1 MKLHRLHADGVRNL
15 REVTLEAHPRLTAF
29 VGDNGQGKTN
39 LLEALHLAA
48 ALRPLRQVERA
59 RELVGFDRERGLVR
73 ARFDL
78 DGPLDVEVQLEH
90 RGRKALLAGKAVRDV
105 AEIASRIGVVA
116 FTPEDLA
123 IVRGAPER
131 RRRALDQLAFGLEP
145 SFAALARRYEQALDR
160 RNRLLK
166 EARPD
171 RALLESYT
179 EPLVDAGVELAR
191 ARARAARAWSPEFS
205 AAALRISDE
214 RLLAELS
221 YAASFLDEDILE
233 ISPARAKEAFHERL
247 LGQAESERYRKTTL
261 SGPHLDDVA
270 LLVSER
276 RARRLASQGEA
287 RALVLA
293 LKLAAVRLY
302 TRARGTP
309 PLLLL
314 DDVAGELDPKKAA
327 CLFDTALE
335 VGAQTFVTATH
346 AGLLPSLDDA
356 LVVRIADGQVVEAI
370 RPRSG

>member
-1 MKLHRLHADGVRNL
+1 MKLLRLFADGVRNL
-15 REVTLEAHPRLTAF
+15 REVTLEVHPRLTAF
-29 VGDNGQGKTN
+29 VGDNGEGKTN
-39 LLEALHLAA
+39 LLEAVHLAA

-59 RELVGFDRERGLVR
+59 RELVGFERERGLVR

-78 DGPLDVEVQLEH
+78 DGPLDVEVHLEH
-90 RGRKALLAGKAVRDV
+90 KGRRALLAGKAVRDV

-123 IVRGAPER
+123 IVRGGPER
-131 RRRALDQLAFGLEP
+131 RRRALDQLAYGLEP
-145 SFAALARRYEQALDR
+145 GFAALARRYEQALDR

-166 EARPD
+166 ESRVD
-171 RALLESYT
+171 RSLLDSYT

-191 ARARAARAWSPEFS
+191 ARARAARAWSPEF
-205 AAALRISDE
+205 AAAATRISDE
-214 RLLAELS
+214 HLAAELS
-221 YAASFLDEDILE
+221 YAASFLDEDVLE
-233 ISPARAKEAFHERL
+233 TPPELAKERFRERL
-247 LGQAESERYRKTTL
+247 ARQAEGERHRKTTL
-261 SGPHLDDVA
+261 SGPHLDDMA
-270 LLVSER
+270 LLVSDR

-302 TRARGTP
+302 TRARGTA

-346 AGLLPSLDDA
+346 TGVLPPLDDA
-356 LVVRIADGQVVEAI
+356 LVLHVADGRLRQAA
-370 RPRSG
+370 